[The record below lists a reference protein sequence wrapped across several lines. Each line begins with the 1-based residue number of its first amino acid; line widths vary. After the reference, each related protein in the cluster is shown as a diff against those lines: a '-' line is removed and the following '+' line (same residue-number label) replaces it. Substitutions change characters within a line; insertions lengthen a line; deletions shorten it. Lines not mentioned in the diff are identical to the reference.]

1 MDNNE
6 MILFEQ
12 NNVVAFQK
20 LAEFKKAKAEM
31 EKQEELIKADIQDA
45 MSKYGIRSFKNDVIT
60 ISYVDE
66 STSETIDL
74 KALKEKEP
82 ELYDELLAD
91 YRKVTTKKAY
101 VKFMVK

>member
-6 MILFEQ
+6 MILFEEK
-12 NNVVAFQK
+12 NVVAFQK
-20 LAEFKKAKAEM
+20 LAEFKRAKAEM
-31 EKQEELIKADIQDA
+31 EKQEEMIKADIEDA
-45 MSKYGIRSFKNDVIT
+45 MLQYGIKSFKNDVIT

-82 ELYDELLAD
+82 ELYAELLED

-101 VKFMVK
+101 VKFLVK

>member
-12 NNVVAFQK
+12 KNVVAFQK